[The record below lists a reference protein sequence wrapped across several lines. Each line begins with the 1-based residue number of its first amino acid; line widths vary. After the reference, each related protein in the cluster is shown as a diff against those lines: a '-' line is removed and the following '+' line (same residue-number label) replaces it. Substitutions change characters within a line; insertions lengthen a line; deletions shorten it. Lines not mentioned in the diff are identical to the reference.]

1 MGSVELYYEDESV
14 RIYLGDMRAM
24 DGLGLADC
32 LVTSPP
38 YNSGVRYDVHDD
50 LMSEDDYGSLA
61 RGACELMYRSLAE
74 RNGRAWVNVGVA
86 RLHTWLD
93 AMRDAGFRERAIVCW
108 DYGITTADTSWG
120 SWQSPSA
127 PHLRFSWEP
136 VIAASAG
143 EWTRKAPAGVESW
156 RDEEGDWPTLCRNI
170 WRIAPG
176 ASSSCDSA
184 GHPAVM
190 PAELAMRAIRLSTWP
205 GETVFDPFMGSGTTL
220 VAAKRL
226 GRRAVGIELS
236 ERYCEI
242 AVKRLAQGV
251 LGFED
256 SAGSAHGGKE
266 DSRARVLDQRPVL

>member
-1 MGSVELYYEDESV
+1 MASVELYYEDESV
-14 RIYLGDMRAM
+14 QIYQGDMREAV
-24 DGLGLADC
+24 GLGPMDC
-32 LVTSPP
+32 VVTSPP

-74 RNGRAWVNVGVA
+74 RNGRAWVNVGVS

-93 AMRDAGFRERAIVCW
+93 VMADAGFREHGVICW
-108 DYGITTADTSWG
+108 DYGIATADTSWG

-127 PHLRFSWEP
+127 PHLRYSWEP
-136 VIAASAG
+136 VIAATPG
-143 EWTRKAPAGVESW
+143 EWTRKAPAGIESW
-156 RDEEGDWPTLCRNI
+156 RDEEGDWPGLCRNI

-176 ASSSCDSA
+176 ASSSRDSS

-190 PAELAMRAIRLSTWP
+190 PVELAMQAIRLSTWP

-236 ERYCEI
+236 ERYCKI

-251 LGFED
+251 LGFTEAAL
-256 SAGSAHGGKE
+256 S
-266 DSRARVLDQRPVL
+266 

>member
-1 MGSVELYYEDESV
+1 MTELYYQDESV
-14 RIYLGDMRAM
+14 LIYQGDMREVADLGQM
-24 DGLGLADC
+24 DC
-32 LVTSPP
+32 VVTSPP
-38 YNSGVRYDVHDD
+38 YNSGVRYDFHDD

-61 RGACELMYRSLAE
+61 RSACGLIYGSLAE
-74 RNGRAWVNVGVA
+74 RNGRAWVNIGVS
-86 RLHTWLD
+86 RLHMWLD
-93 AMRDAGFRERAIVCW
+93 AMAGTGFREHGVICW
-108 DYGITTADTSWG
+108 DYGIATADTSWG

-127 PHLRFSWEP
+127 PHLRYSWEP

-143 EWTRKAPAGVESW
+143 EWSRTPPEGRESW
-156 RDEEGDWPTLCRNI
+156 RDEEGDWPALCRNI

-176 ASSSCDSA
+176 ASVSCDSA

-226 GRRAVGIELS
+226 GRRAVGVELS

-242 AVKRLAQGV
+242 AAKRLAQGV
-251 LGFED
+251 MLFD
-256 SAGSAHGGKE
+256 
-266 DSRARVLDQRPVL
+266 DTV